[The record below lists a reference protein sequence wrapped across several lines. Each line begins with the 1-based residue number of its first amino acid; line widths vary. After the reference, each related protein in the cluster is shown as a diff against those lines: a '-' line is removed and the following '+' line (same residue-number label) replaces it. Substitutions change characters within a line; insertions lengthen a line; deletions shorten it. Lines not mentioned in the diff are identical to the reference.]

1 MIKFRNVLA
10 LVATLAAINASSAEP
25 QSIILAST
33 TSVEASGLLANIL
46 PQFTA
51 KTGITVNVVAQG
63 TGKALDTARRGD
75 ADLLL
80 VHDPEAEQAFMD
92 EGHGSTRRQIA
103 WNDFIIVG
111 PSADPAH
118 VKGGSDSVAAL
129 KAIAASQAPFV
140 SRGDKS
146 GTNAAELRLWKIAGQ
161 TPDVL
166 NKEKWYRDI
175 GGGMGQALN
184 AASAMDAYTLSDRG
198 TWLSFGN
205 KGSLVVAIE
214 GDPRLI
220 NRYDVIELN
229 PAEARGRK
237 ARRCKGVRRL
247 AGFVR
252 GAASDRRVSSERPK
266 TVQPVRRFAEIT
278 RFQFSAELLFFATAG
293 RRSAPDLARSGS
305 ARGLRTRVEPRASV
319 CTCLRADESAPGL
332 TFQPLLGEF
341 FVRDVFQRRQALR
354 HFRVVK
360 FIAAQPAPL
369 KAVPEQDGVHLPG
382 KFMNAPRPVS
392 LDHFAGRIERQAV

>member
-1 MIKFRNVLA
+1 MINLRIGLA
-10 LVATLAAINASSAEP
+10 LIATLAAINASSAEQ

-33 TSVEASGLLANIL
+33 TSVEASGLLENIL

-80 VHDPEAEQAFMD
+80 VHDPEAGQQFMD

-118 VKGGSDSVAAL
+118 LNGGSDIIAAL
-129 KAIAASQAPFV
+129 KAIASSQAPFV

-146 GTNAAELRLWKIAGQ
+146 GTNAAELRLWKLAGQ
-161 TPDVL
+161 TPDL
-166 NKEKWYRDI
+166 LIKEKWYHDI

-198 TWLSFGN
+198 TWLAFNN
-205 KGSLVVAIE
+205 KGSLVIAIE
-214 GDPRLI
+214 GDPRLL

-229 PAEARGRK
+229 PQKHAGAKLAAAKALADWLVSPEGQEAIGSYEVKGRK
-237 ARRCKGVRRL
+237 L
-247 AGFVR
+247 FNPSAG
-252 GAASDRRVSSERPK
+252 SPK
-266 TVQPVRRFAEIT
+266 
-278 RFQFSAELLFFATAG
+278 
-293 RRSAPDLARSGS
+293 
-305 ARGLRTRVEPRASV
+305 
-319 CTCLRADESAPGL
+319 
-332 TFQPLLGEF
+332 
-341 FVRDVFQRRQALR
+341 
-354 HFRVVK
+354 
-360 FIAAQPAPL
+360 
-369 KAVPEQDGVHLPG
+369 
-382 KFMNAPRPVS
+382 
-392 LDHFAGRIERQAV
+392 

>member
-1 MIKFRNVLA
+1 MMKFRNLLVLA
-10 LVATLAAINASSAEP
+10 ATAAAINASSAAEK
-25 QSIILAST
+25 SIILAST
-33 TSVEASGLLANIL
+33 TSVESSGLLANIL

-92 EGHGSTRRQIA
+92 EGHGATRRQIA
-103 WNDFIIVG
+103 WNDFVIVG

-129 KAIAASQAPFV
+129 KAIATSQAPFV
-140 SRGDKS
+140 TRGDRS
-146 GTNAAELRLWKIAGQ
+146 GTNAAELRLWKTAGQ

-166 NKEKWYRDI
+166 NKEKWYRYI

-205 KGSLVVAIE
+205 KGSLVIAIE

-220 NRYDVIELN
+220 NRYDVIELD
-229 PAEARGRK
+229 PQKHAGAK
-237 ARRCKGVRRL
+237 L
-247 AGFVR
+247 A
-252 GAASDRRVSSERPK
+252 AAKEFADWLVSSEGQQAIGAYQVSGQKLFNPSAASPK
-266 TVQPVRRFAEIT
+266 
-278 RFQFSAELLFFATAG
+278 
-293 RRSAPDLARSGS
+293 
-305 ARGLRTRVEPRASV
+305 
-319 CTCLRADESAPGL
+319 
-332 TFQPLLGEF
+332 
-341 FVRDVFQRRQALR
+341 
-354 HFRVVK
+354 
-360 FIAAQPAPL
+360 
-369 KAVPEQDGVHLPG
+369 
-382 KFMNAPRPVS
+382 
-392 LDHFAGRIERQAV
+392 